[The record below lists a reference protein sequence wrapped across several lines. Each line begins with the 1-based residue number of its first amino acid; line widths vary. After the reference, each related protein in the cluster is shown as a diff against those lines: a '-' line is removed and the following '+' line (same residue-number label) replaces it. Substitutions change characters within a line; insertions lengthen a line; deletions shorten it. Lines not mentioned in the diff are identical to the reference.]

1 MHLLIHQAPKLQVS
15 GEYIRSTVS
24 INNLDCL
31 ATLENKSTPNALYV
45 SLSCICSFVATV
57 T

>member
-15 GEYIRSTVS
+15 GEYIRSTIS